1 MAMTVEE
8 RTSEMVRMYGEVC
21 TKAAAARILGRNI
34 VTVRNMIIDG
44 RIELACAGTMV
55 DVRSIARYIAQPKQ
69 ADFEAKQRRVKLKY
83 NSEFAV

>member
-8 RTSEMVRMYGEVC
+8 RTSEMVRAYGEVC

-34 VTVRNMIIDG
+34 ATIGKMITDG
-44 RIELACAGTMV
+44 RIELACGGTMV